1 MSIKVNDVFLEQT
14 ENCKFLGV
22 WIDDR
27 LNWKYHIS
35 QISSKLSKIVGIFK
49 KIRWKLGKNILTQ
62 LYYTLAFPYFI
73 YCNVTWAA
81 NYITNLDKLIKIQK
95 KLVRIISNSEFNA
108 HTSPIFKDLNLLPF
122 NQINIYMTAVF
133 MFRVINNLIPVA
145 FQDMFLHIF
154 NVHSYI
160 TRQAN
165 SLYIPRYR
173 TTRCKFAIKCHGPIV
188 WNTIPNYLQTISSL
202 YLFKRK
208 LKMYLI
214 GSV

>member
-1 MSIKVNDVFLEQT
+1 
-14 ENCKFLGV
+14 
-22 WIDDR
+22 
-27 LNWKYHIS
+27 
-35 QISSKLSKIVGIFK
+35 
-49 KIRWKLGKNILTQ
+49 
-62 LYYTLAFPYFI
+62 
-73 YCNVTWAA
+73 
-81 NYITNLDKLIKIQK
+81 
-95 KLVRIISNSEFNA
+95 
-108 HTSPIFKDLNLLPF
+108 
-122 NQINIYMTAVF
+122 MTAVF
-133 MFRVINNLIPVA
+133 MFRVINNLMPTA